1 VDVQT
6 SASPSTPSR
15 TSIGALT
22 HIRIQALQ
30 LALKDVSFWYK
41 DKAATAIGPS
51 ELTGLLGLELP
62 EKGID
67 VDLKVRLIPALVTG
81 ANSREAQKH
90 FNVIERAE
98 VSISD
103 DVRISV
109 RDTNHAVLVTLFRPM
124 MVTRLRE
131 ALERTLTEQLR
142 AVVDFAD
149 GVAFDISK
157 RRQVFED
164 TGLGAGGSL
173 MAAIWSEVGR
183 LERERREGPVEM
195 DWRAT
200 GTGLVVEQKT
210 VLETNEVGEASQVR
224 KTQFAIGAE
233 PQILTGE
240 KQGPLGTGSEPIK
253 DKLGRMG
260 EEAGVTDAARE
271 SSMDVDV
278 EEGAKRMVEE
288 VEARAKGV
296 MKEGQRQM
304 AGFRQSVERKSKLE
318 KGRSGWESA
327 AFDL

>member
-1 VDVQT
+1 MDIKT

-30 LALKDVSFWYK
+30 LALKDLSFWYK
-41 DKAATAIGPS
+41 DKAATAVGPS

-67 VDLKVRLIPALVTG
+67 VDLKVCLIPASVTG
-81 ANSREAQKH
+81 ANSREAKKH
-90 FNVIERAE
+90 FNVIERVE

-103 DVRISV
+103 DVRITV
-109 RDTNHAVLVTLFRPM
+109 RDTNHAVLVTLFQPI
-124 MVTRLRE
+124 MVMRLRE
-131 ALERTLTEQLR
+131 ALEKTLTEQLR
-142 AVVDFAD
+142 AVVDYAD

-157 RRQVFED
+157 RRQVFKD

-183 LERERREGPVEM
+183 LEREGREGPMEM
-195 DWRAT
+195 DWKAT

-210 VLETNEVGEASQVR
+210 VLERNEVGEPSQVR
-224 KTQFAIGAE
+224 KSQFAMGAE
-233 PQILTGE
+233 PQILKGE
-240 KQGPLGTGSEPIK
+240 KQGPLGTGSEPVK
-253 DKLGRMG
+253 DTLERMG
-260 EEAGVTDAARE
+260 EEMGVTSAARE
-271 SSMDVDV
+271 ASMDVDV
-278 EEGAKRMVEE
+278 EEGPKKVVEE

-296 MKEGQRQM
+296 IKEGQRQM
-304 AGFRQSVERKSKLE
+304 AGFRQSVEKKSKLE

>member
-1 VDVQT
+1 
-6 SASPSTPSR
+6 
-15 TSIGALT
+15 LT

-41 DKAATAIGPS
+41 DKAATAIGPK
-51 ELTGLLGLELP
+51 EITGLFGLELP

-67 VDLKVRLIPALVTG
+67 VDLKVRLIPALATG
-81 ANSREAQKH
+81 ANSREAKKH
-90 FNVIERAE
+90 FNVIEHAE

-103 DVRISV
+103 DVRINV
-109 RDTNHAVLVTLFRPM
+109 RDTNHAVLLSLFRPI
-124 MVTRLRE
+124 MVMRLRE
-131 ALERTLTEQLR
+131 ALEKTLTEQLR
-142 AVVDFAD
+142 AVVDYAD
-149 GVAFDISK
+149 GIAFDISK

-173 MAAIWSEVGR
+173 MAAIWSEIGR

-195 DWRAT
+195 DWKAT

-210 VLETNEVGEASQVR
+210 VLKTNEVGEATQVR
-224 KTQFAIGAE
+224 KTQFAMGAE
-233 PQILTGE
+233 PQILRGE

-253 DKLGRMG
+253 DKLER
-260 EEAGVTDAARE
+260 TNAARE

-278 EEGAKRMVEE
+278 EEGAKQMVEE

-318 KGRSGWESA
+318 KGRPGWESA